1 MIGTISRQAM
11 LAIARMKAR
20 SFRVVF
26 DAEGKN
32 GREVGHVLAAL
43 RAFCAAQ
50 TPAIGATPEET
61 YRLNGRRDVWLFIQ
75 DKLNFNDRQ
84 VAEFVEAEDE
94 YFGD

>member
-1 MIGTISRQAM
+1 MMGGLNRRAM
-11 LAIARMKAR
+11 LAIARIKAR

-26 DAEGKN
+26 DTEGEN

-43 RAFCAAQ
+43 RAFTMAQ
-50 TPAIGATPEET
+50 APAVGATPEET

-84 VAEFVEAEDE
+84 IAEFVEAEDE